1 MGTIWRCAGDTC
13 VEITRSRR
21 VVSDGIFDLTA
32 RLIDEMFDAM
42 GYRPVLKCF
51 AYQFEVAKR
60 TLHFLTL
67 VAILLVLQVSIIPG
81 VYKSYQHPFAV
92 TYLATSLLVVH
103 LPFAFIKDWL
113 RSILRHRFCKSS
125 NGEEMDDKSS
135 RELDSGAY
143 DNTENEHHGS
153 SSNKECTI
161 DICAKEDNAE
171 TQKQDEK
178 LTSKEVAATGFCI
191 APIWFLTEYL
201 TNAALSRTS
210 VASTTVLSSTSGLF
224 TLLISALL
232 GQDKVNAVKVI
243 SVVIS
248 MAGVAMTTLGN
259 TWAANESQSS
269 TSNRERKQSLLGDL
283 FAILSAITYAL
294 FTVLLKKFSGE
305 QGERVDMQKLLGYI
319 GLFTLVA
326 LWWLGKIELL
336 ARPLIQCFDAF
347 YYMMISE
354 NGETKDIAANIP
366 VFVLSVFDCFYK
378 KMWPHSSKSFKLH
391 SNSPFS
397 EWPLTAI
404 GIETK
409 LTFPH
414 SAETAGIILVN
425 GFIGSFLCDYFW
437 ALGVV
442 WTSPLVAAVGVSL
455 TIPVAM
461 LEDMFMHGQHYSII
475 YMIGSALVFLGFVIA
490 NLADWIHQS

>member
-1 MGTIWRCAGDTC
+1 MGCKYRGGLLLI
-13 VEITRSRR
+13 II
-21 VVSDGIFDLTA
+21 VVILWVTSA
-32 RLIDEMFDAM
+32 
-42 GYRPVLKCF
+42 
-51 AYQFEVAKR
+51 EV
-60 TLHFLTL
+60 T
-67 VAILLVLQVSIIPG
+67 QG

-178 LTSKEVAATGFCI
+178 LTSKEVAAIGFCI

-326 LWWLGKIELL
+326 LWWL
-336 ARPLIQCFDAF
+336 
-347 YYMMISE
+347 
-354 NGETKDIAANIP
+354 
-366 VFVLSVFDCFYK
+366 
-378 KMWPHSSKSFKLH
+378 
-391 SNSPFS
+391 